1 MTEEELNLA
10 KEKEIAILELQNQQK
25 DNKNNRFLDR
35 DFVRSAVGQGL
46 FFGYGDEIEAKIR
59 SMIGEE
65 SFEELLPQI
74 RGSIKAYEQDFPIQ
88 SLTNEVIGSIPSG
101 ILLTIA
107 TGGFGTPVVAGT
119 RIATLAN
126 KAKPFLQ
133 AMGLSGLYGSGKEEG
148 DVVEKIKTG
157 AKTAP
162 FGLVLYPI
170 QKLAGSKP
178 AQAIKDK
185 LNLTIG
191 QKIGGFTKRIEESLK
206 SVPILGES
214 IRNRE
219 QDVLQQMNVNI
230 YNKVLKN
237 IGKKIDKN
245 KVGHDAFEEADGL
258 IRDAYKEIIPKLE
271 LDEISIQQLIK
282 KINTIGLDDLNVST
296 EVAEDFIKQ
305 TTNLITRSTNAS
317 QSKISGQNLKNLE
330 SKLSKTIRDGVKNP
344 DAAVRENAFRL
355 QKVRNELT
363 RLLEKNNPKHAKDL
377 RNINLAFRQ
386 FLPIQKA
393 VSSSVKNNGV
403 FTTGQLITGIRQT
416 SPQRDL
422 RIGSGGAGLQKEAQ
436 QYHNVLKNVVP
447 DSGTAERSLTGIAG
461 VGGAAYLTDPITVGT
476 TLAAG
481 KGLYTKG
488 GQQIADIATDKLSL
502 LGTSGGLANVIKEQT
517 GLLD

>member
-1 MTEEELNLA
+1 MA
-10 KEKEIAILELQNQQK
+10 DSLELKKKKLALKRKREAEEGN
-25 DNKNNRFLDR
+25 NKNNRFLDR

-59 SMIGEE
+59 SMIGKK
-65 SFEELLPQI
+65 SYEELLPEI
-74 RGSIKAYEQDFPIQ
+74 RGALKAYEQDFPVQ
-88 SLTNEVIGSIPSG
+88 SLTNEIIGSIPSG

-107 TGGFGTPVVAGT
+107 TGGFGAPVVAGT

-126 KAKPFLQ
+126 RAKPFLQ

-214 IRNRE
+214 IRRRE
-219 QDVLQQMNVNI
+219 QEVLQEMNVNI
-230 YNKVLKN
+230 YNRVLKN

-245 KVGHDAFEEADGL
+245 KVGHDAFDEADGL
-258 IRDAYKEIIPKLE
+258 IRDAYKDIIPKLE
-271 LDEISIQQLIK
+271 LDEISIQQLVK

-330 SKLSKTIRDGVKNP
+330 SKLSKSIRDGVKSG
-344 DAAVRENAFRL
+344 DASVRENAFRL

-377 RNINLAFRQ
+377 KNINLAFRQ
-386 FLPIQKA
+386 FLPVGNA

-403 FTTGQLITGIRQT
+403 FTSGQLITGIRQT
-416 SPQRDL
+416 SPKRDL

-447 DSGTAERSLTGIAG
+447 DSGTAERSLSGIAG
-461 VGGAAYLTDPITVGT
+461 VGGAAYLTDPVTVGT
-476 TLAAG
+476 ALGAG
-481 KGLYTKG
+481 TALYTKG
-488 GQQIADIATDKLSL
+488 GQRIADIATDKLSL
-502 LGTSGGLANVIKEQT
+502 LGTSGGLANVIQEQT

>member
-1 MTEEELNLA
+1 M
-10 KEKEIAILELQNQQK
+10 
-25 DNKNNRFLDR
+25 
-35 DFVRSAVGQGL
+35 
-46 FFGYGDEIEAKIR
+46 
-59 SMIGEE
+59 
-65 SFEELLPQI
+65 
-74 RGSIKAYEQDFPIQ
+74 
-88 SLTNEVIGSIPSG
+88 
-101 ILLTIA
+101 
-107 TGGFGTPVVAGT
+107 
-119 RIATLAN
+119 
-126 KAKPFLQ
+126 
-133 AMGLSGLYGSGKEEG
+133 
-148 DVVEKIKTG
+148 
-157 AKTAP
+157 
-162 FGLVLYPI
+162 
-170 QKLAGSKP
+170 AGSKP

-230 YNKVLKN
+230 YNKVLKS

-245 KVGHDAFEEADGL
+245 KVGHEAFDEADGL
-258 IRDAYKEIIPKLE
+258 IRDAYKDIIPKLE
-271 LDEISIQQLIK
+271 LDEISIQQLVK
-282 KINTIGLDDLNVST
+282 QINTIGLDDLNVST

-330 SKLSKTIRDGVKNP
+330 SKLSKTIRDGVRSG
-344 DAAVRENAFRL
+344 DASVRENAFRL

-377 RNINLAFRQ
+377 KNINLAFRQ
-386 FLPIQKA
+386 FLPVGNA

-403 FTTGQLITGIRQT
+403 FTSGQLITGIRQT
-416 SPQRDL
+416 SPKRDL
-422 RIGSGGAGLQKEAQ
+422 RIGSGGAGLQKAAQ
-436 QYHNVLKNVVP
+436 TYHNVLKNVVP
-447 DSGTAERSLTGIAG
+447 DSGTAERSLSGIAG
-461 VGGAAYLTDPITVGT
+461 VGGAAVLTDPITVGT
-476 TLAAG
+476 ALAAG

-488 GQQIADIATDKLSL
+488 GQRIADIATDKLSL

>member
-1 MTEEELNLA
+1 MA
-10 KEKEIAILELQNQQK
+10 DSLELKKKKLALKRKREAEAQN
-25 DNKNNRFLDR
+25 NKNNRFLDK
-35 DFVRSAVGQGL
+35 DFARSAVGQGL

-59 SMIGEE
+59 SMIGKK
-65 SFEELLPQI
+65 SYEELLPEI
-74 RGSIKAYEQDFPIQ
+74 RGALKAYEQDFPVQ
-88 SLTNEVIGSIPSG
+88 SVTNEIIGSIPSG

-245 KVGHDAFEEADGL
+245 KVGHDAFDEADGL
-258 IRDAYKEIIPKLE
+258 IRDAYKDIIPKLE
-271 LDEISIQQLIK
+271 LDEISIQQLVK

-422 RIGSGGAGLQKEAQ
+422 NRGSGGAGLQKEAQ

-461 VGGAAYLTDPITVGT
+461 VGGAAVLTDPITVGT

-488 GQQIADIATDKLSL
+488 GQRIADIATDKLSL